1 MRVMVLL
8 TLCATIA
15 ACGPSA
21 IVSRGSDG
29 AGPSATVMGEATR
42 AIPTATSAPL
52 PAGYDL
58 VSDLDALP
66 FHFPC
71 ERDLVGGEARGSAA
85 YVPGPRPQLLG
96 CITDARGKGIEAAYT
111 EVPVEGAAATMT
123 AVGWGPTGADGR
135 YIAPGIVEPGWY
147 DVVAGASGYTPTKK
161 RVWVDPTRTT
171 VVDFV
176 LEPKE

>member
-1 MRVMVLL
+1 MRFVVVL

-15 ACGPSA
+15 ACGPGA
-21 IVSRGSDG
+21 IVSPGSGG
-29 AGPSATVMGEATR
+29 AGASVTAPEGATR
-42 AIPTATSAPL
+42 AIPTATSAAL
-52 PAGYDL
+52 PAGYVLLADM
-58 VSDLDALP
+58 AELP
-66 FHFPC
+66 FRFPC
-71 ERDLVGGEARGSAA
+71 QQELVGREAKRGAA
-85 YVPGPRPQLLG
+85 YVSGPHPQLIG

-123 AVGWGPTGADGR
+123 AVGWGPTGADRR

-147 DVVAGASGYTPTKK
+147 EVVAGASGYTPTKK
-161 RVWVDPTRTT
+161 RVWVDATRTT